1 MEPGSL
7 RRSPGAGADARGA
20 GGAGA
25 RNSHGSPLVGSRAD
39 HRAWR
44 GGGDCGS
51 IGLFRPFLK
60 TVKRTVAP
68 CDCAGV
74 CTDSP
79 WAPPLAGCRAVRAS
93 LSSRLPRAGPSPGEL
108 WLVPCTTQKLKKA
121 AAASRSGFCPW
132 AEAWTLSTPLC
143 QRGYQAPTRLA
154 GQSSLEGPRSW
165 SWLGT
170 SGAEPPSSQNSRFC
184 VKDIPFP

>member
-25 RNSHGSPLVGSRAD
+25 RDESWGSLVGSCAD

-44 GGGDCGS
+44 GSGYCGS
-51 IGLFRPFLK
+51 IGLFFPLFK
-60 TVKRTVAP
+60 ESKAHSRTVQLCRCLHRQPVGTTACRP
-68 CDCAGV
+68 QRSSGPAFFQ
-74 CTDSP
+74 
-79 WAPPLAGCRAVRAS
+79 APP
-93 LSSRLPRAGPSPGEL
+93 PRAPL
-108 WLVPCTTQKLKKA
+108 RLVPCTTQKCNKA
-121 AAASRSGFCPW
+121 AADPRSGLCPW

-143 QRGYQAPTRLA
+143 QRGHQAPTGSA
-154 GQSSLEGPRSW
+154 SQSPPEGPRSW

-184 VKDIPFP
+184 TKDIPFP